1 MRSVI
6 KNGGFLMDLYEVTD
20 SMLGEHVVIGDYTKV
35 LNSRLEDNVQ
45 LDRFNHIVYS
55 SIGKYSY
62 TGHNVTIKGA
72 EVGKFNS
79 ISWNVSIGGNN
90 HDMDKITTHSFLVY
104 PKFNLGGDS
113 NWKSR
118 HEPCIVGNDVWIGT
132 GAVILRG
139 VHVGNGAIIGASS
152 VVTKDVPP
160 YAIVAGNPARIIRM
174 RLEDTMVERL
184 LELKWWDFDDEVIR
198 QNFDLFNTALDN
210 KVIDKMFEI
219 KNKIDCPEKSFP

>member
-1 MRSVI
+1 
-6 KNGGFLMDLYEVTD
+6 MDLYEVTD
-20 SMLGEHVVIGDYTKV
+20 SIVGEQVVIGDYTKII
-35 LNSRLEDNVQ
+35 NSQIKDNVQ

-55 SIGKYSY
+55 SMGRYTY

-72 EVGKFNS
+72 EIGKFNS

-104 PKFNLGGDS
+104 PKFHLGGDS

-118 HEPCIVGNDVWIGT
+118 QEPCIVGNDVWIGT
-132 GAVILRG
+132 DAVILRG

-152 VVTKDVPP
+152 VVNKDVPP

-174 RLEDTMVERL
+174 RVEDTMIERL

-198 QNFDLFNTALDN
+198 TNFDLFHTELDDE
-210 KVIDKMFEI
+210 VIDKMFEI
-219 KNKIDCPEKSFP
+219 KKRINNI